1 MQQAKMQKA
10 FD

>member
-1 MQQAKMQKA
+1 MQKA